1 MSYEPHEWVA
11 GETVTASKLNNMEQ
25 GIANGGG
32 VLVATLE
39 LPSEDL
45 GETHRGETKTSQDN
59 SGILVL
65 SATITSHTWQ
75 ELYDAVADGIPVILK
90 AQWEY
95 NSSSG
100 DSEGKK
106 GQTRNTDTFYNY
118 EMYLVT
124 NIGMDHGIYII
135 DCGQYIFYCSNPDD
149 YPSSAHPDSGDD
161 SGPIK

>member
-32 VLVATLE
+32 ILVATLE
-39 LPSEDL
+39 VPK
-45 GETHRGETKTSQDN
+45 G
-59 SGILVL
+59 LVPVAPTRDVSVAL
-65 SATITSHTWQ
+65 VFTITSHTWQ
-75 ELYDAVADGIPVILK
+75 ELYDAVADGSLVFLRS
-90 AQWEY
+90 QYEY
-95 NSSSG
+95 SDDSG
-100 DSEGKK
+100 DSEEKK
-106 GQTRNTDTFYNY
+106 GQTRDTDTFYNY

-124 NIGMDHGIYII
+124 FIGMNDGIYII
-135 DCGQYIFYCSNPDD
+135 NCNLIELYCSNPDD